1 MITVGFITATD
12 RDASKT
18 LALCECVC
26 ILTGPLLKWHL
37 RTVLCLGWNKQ
48 NVCTRTCVCV
58 CPRACVCVCVWR
70 FDKLFTSLRKQR
82 QHCLCLHLLLSVFKR
97 WFMCY
102 GCTGVQQLLVYSL
115 LGHWCWLQNAE
126 DSEAAEW
133 EESEIIQLNWMN
145 LVSRELLKQFVCSF
159 HSNDLLYTVQEGRG
173 QPCTLQRKSHLTSH

>member
-1 MITVGFITATD
+1 MTTTATMITVGFITATD

-18 LALCECVC
+18 LTLCE
-26 ILTGPLLKWHL
+26 LTGPLLKWHL

-48 NVCTRTCVCV
+48 NVRTRMCL
-58 CPRACVCVCVWR
+58 CVWR

-97 WFMCY
+97 WFICY
-102 GCTGVQQLLVYSL
+102 GCTGVQQLLVHCL
-115 LGHWCWLQNAE
+115 LGQWCWLQNAE

-159 HSNDLLYTVQEGRG
+159 HSNDLL
-173 QPCTLQRKSHLTSH
+173 